1 MSRIAFN
8 TSRKS
13 TSIGR
18 PAFDARGRKGS
29 IRAHSSSVKSLGYR
43 LVFFSILA
51 IRPRIAGVHIPS
63 LNHGRKPH
71 STTFQTDSYK
81 IVSTSSDS
89 APWYAAAQAGLAVTV
104 SLPDEVPDGLRP
116 ARPDDRLPELP
127 EVNLLLLKA
136 REPRQPVTDVLYA
149 H

>member
-1 MSRIAFN
+1 MWRIAFN

-43 LVFFSILA
+43 LVFFSIVA
-51 IRPRIAGVHIPS
+51 IRPRVAGVHIPG

-71 STTFQTDSYK
+71 STTFQTDSEMVRRDWEALLEESAEPTPANAK
-81 IVSTSSDS
+81 VRAALKSKLLAHLNSPWTKSSSADS
-89 APWYAAAQAGLAVTV
+89 
-104 SLPDEVPDGLRP
+104 
-116 ARPDDRLPELP
+116 
-127 EVNLLLLKA
+127 
-136 REPRQPVTDVLYA
+136 VLSSR
-149 H
+149 